1 LLSPLQSR
9 TVPFGFLATLLLLG
23 GLSTTASA
31 KQAGISS
38 QSCSGCHNSGATPRI
53 TLTPMGPVLQ
63 AGQTI
68 RIELR
73 VENAAGAG
81 FSLWA
86 DGGEGTFV
94 PVSGEGTKIM
104 DTALVHT
111 TPKRATGG
119 VIRFLADWK
128 PAATTRGVVFGAAVV
143 GANMD
148 TRRTGDSSN
157 TANATLAIGCMT
169 GETYFR
175 DYDGDGHGREGE
187 EFQMKAC
194 GKPEGFGAAG
204 DDCNDNDER
213 VFPGNPEVCNQR
225 DDNCDNVSDEGL
237 PIIALFEDGDG
248 DGYGRLG
255 STSKM
260 GCGAIS
266 GYGVGE
272 GDCRD
277 NDKSVHPKAEEL
289 CNLIDDDCNGRTDEE
304 ARTECGTGWCRR
316 LASGCGAFVSCT
328 PGKPRIET
336 CNYFDDDCDGEIDE
350 GADICKSGSACVE
363 GRCTI
368 VESMPEE
375 LLPDDTDEPATDGGT
390 SGNGSPQSSGGC
402 TFAPTTRPEGGLGT
416 LLLGAG
422 FASAL
427 IRRRRVKVRR

>member
-1 LLSPLQSR
+1 
-9 TVPFGFLATLLLLG
+9 
-23 GLSTTASA
+23 
-31 KQAGISS
+31 
-38 QSCSGCHNSGATPRI
+38 
-53 TLTPMGPVLQ
+53 MGPVLQ

-73 VENAAGAG
+73 IENATGAG

-86 DGGEGTFV
+86 DAGEGIFL

-111 TPKRATGG
+111 TPRRATGG
-119 VIRFLADWK
+119 VVRFLADWK

-148 TRRTGDSSN
+148 SRRSGDSSS
-157 TANATLAIGCMT
+157 TATATLAIGCVT
-169 GETYFR
+169 GETYYR
-175 DYDGDGHGREGE
+175 DYDGDGHGRDGP
-187 EFQMKAC
+187 EFQIKAC
-194 GKPEGFGAAG
+194 GKPEGFGATG

-213 VFPGNPEVCNQR
+213 VFPGNPEACNQR
-225 DDNCDNVSDEGL
+225 DDNCDNTIDEGM
-237 PIIALFEDGDG
+237 PIVALFEDGDG
-248 DGYGRLG
+248 DGFGRLG

-272 GDCRD
+272 GDCKD
-277 NDKSVHPKAEEL
+277 TDKSVHPKAEEL

-316 LASGCGAFVSCT
+316 LASGCGALVSCT
-328 PGKPRIET
+328 PGKPRNET

-350 GADICKSGSACVE
+350 GADLCKSGSACVE

-368 VESMPEE
+368 AESIPGE
-375 LLPDDTDEPATDGGT
+375 LLPDDTDEDIDGGT
-390 SGNGSPQSSGGC
+390 GGNAPTRSAGGC
-402 TFAPTTRPEGGLGT
+402 SMARSPSQSGLFS
-416 LLLGAG
+416 LLLGIG

-427 IRRRRVKVRR
+427 IRRRRFKARRHGP